1 MKRVLFVWIVCSI
14 ASLGSFGVL
23 LLEDRRLGLPLPY
36 SLPLAFVVMLTA
48 GSLLQLLA
56 ATAWPQPKIVLRP
69 EPVPVPPAAVAV
81 EPPQRPEPVRTAA
94 TATRRSGRGAEGV
107 VLFDLSRVT
116 VPRQAA

>member
-36 SLPLAFVVMLTA
+36 SLPLAFVVMLA
-48 GSLLQLLA
+48 VVPMLQLLA
-56 ATAWPQPKIVLRP
+56 ATVWPQPKIVIRPMP
-69 EPVPVPPAAVAV
+69 EPVSPAAVAV
-81 EPPQRPEPVRTAA
+81 DTPPQRPEPVRTPAAA
-94 TATRRSGRGAEGV
+94 THRPGRAAQGV
-107 VLFDLSRVT
+107 VLFDMSR